1 LRSTHSHARPCWH
14 TTFFSLLTPL
24 RAVSLGFDLFSQ
36 GASQKGVFSP
46 FPIMIVV
53 AALTSEQGWPHQSKY
68 ACGVG
73 HESSLGRINLSIQFH
88 GSTFSV
94 WIETNE
100 LHRKHKFITT
110 GNLTHTPHQIPRTGW
125 HLFFFQNTHKIC
137 VSISL
142 RLGINNFTRKML
154 WSCSHQDQPK
164 TAYSYYMIPGWSV
177 RRNSERWLVRG
188 KIPNRTG
195 PARNATDVPG
205 HAGATNRRLFTS
217 RVYIAVTFGEI
228 QRSSRVQHTPIL
240 GKIKINIKKL
250 KK

>member
-1 LRSTHSHARPCWH
+1 VHPK
-14 TTFFSLLTPL
+14 
-24 RAVSLGFDLFSQ
+24 RAS
-36 GASQKGVFSP
+36 
-46 FPIMIVV
+46 FPHFQSWLWRR
-53 AALTSEQGWPHQSKY
+53 LTSEQGWPHQSKY

-217 RVYIAVTFGEI
+217 RVYIAVPGQCSRNRESLTYRPTSKWRLIAYRTINRFY
-228 QRSSRVQHTPIL
+228 RSAIYRL
-240 GKIKINIKKL
+240 NFF
-250 KK
+250 